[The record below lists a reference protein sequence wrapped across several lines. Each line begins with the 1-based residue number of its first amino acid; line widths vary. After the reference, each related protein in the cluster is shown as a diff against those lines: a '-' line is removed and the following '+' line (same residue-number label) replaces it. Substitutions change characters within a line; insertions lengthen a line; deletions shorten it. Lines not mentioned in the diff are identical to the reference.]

1 MPSDRDIEIIRRRI
15 KVIQDDVAQIRGYL
29 LQLGQPSTEALA
41 ALPDDDFERL
51 AVLTRR
57 SQGYASWLADDL
69 DEMTMAVNS

>member
-29 LQLGQPSTEALA
+29 LQLGQTSTEALA
-41 ALPDDDFERL
+41 AMPDDDFGRL

-69 DEMTMAVNS
+69 DEMTTVVNS

>member
-1 MPSDRDIEIIRRRI
+1 MPSDRDIEIIRSRI

-29 LQLGQPSTEALA
+29 LQLTQAIPEALA

-69 DEMTMAVNS
+69 DEMTMVVNS

>member
-15 KVIQDDVAQIRGYL
+15 KVLQDDVAQIRGYL
-29 LQLGQPSTEALA
+29 LQLGQTSTEALA

-57 SQGYASWLADDL
+57 SQGFTSWLADDL
-69 DEMTMAVNS
+69 DEMTMVVNS

>member
-29 LQLGQPSTEALA
+29 LQLGQTSTEALA
-41 ALPDDDFERL
+41 AMPDDDFGRL

-69 DEMTMAVNS
+69 DEMTMVVNS